1 MEQHRIATGIKSLDP
16 IIKGGFPSGSFIV
29 LLGEMGAGNIE
40 FAYTTMIMSRLDQKK
55 SYVSMTR
62 SKEDILN
69 EIAFG
74 FSKENSCAIKDNLNF
89 HDSSKQFFSNSCVP
103 SKWLSEKISF
113 ETLIEP
119 KAGENLLDEL
129 VSFLDKNA
137 SGSLVI
143 IDSLTSLAQ
152 YFEEFKTWNELLFF
166 LRALQ
171 KKSKQW
177 NGVVYAILS
186 KNVFERRKEES
197 IMDCADGALVFEWVE
212 TGVAQ
217 RQQIMYIKK
226 FGGLLPTLEKDN
238 IANFEIKIM
247 PETGFQVTN
256 VKQIV
261 SFGKR

>member
-1 MEQHRIATGIKSLDP
+1 MEHRRIATGIKSLDP

-40 FAYTTMIMSRLDQKK
+40 FAYTSMIMSPPGQKK
-55 SYVSMTR
+55 CYVSMTR
-62 SKEDILN
+62 SKEDIIN
-69 EIAFG
+69 EITLG
-74 FSKENSCAIKDNLNF
+74 FSRDYSSDIKERMNF
-89 HDSSKQFFSNSCVP
+89 QDFSGQFFSNSCVP
-103 SKWLSEKISF
+103 SKWISEKLSF
-113 ETLIEP
+113 EKLCEP
-119 KAGENLLDEL
+119 MADENLLDGL
-129 VSFLDKNA
+129 ASFLDTNA
-137 SGSLVI
+137 PESLVI

-152 YFEEFKTWNELLFF
+152 YFEEFRKWNELLFF

-171 KKSKQW
+171 RKAKQW
-177 NGVVYAILS
+177 NGIVYVLLG

-197 IMDCADGALVFEWVE
+197 ILDCADGVLVFDWVE

-226 FGGLLPTLEKDN
+226 FGGLLPSLEKEN

-261 SFGKR
+261 SFGGR